1 MRTLVETK
9 STTAELISE
18 ARISAAK
25 LGVEQAKLAEKC
37 CKTAEASNC
46 IVVQPQTK
54 HHAKSTKLLQLVETF
69 GLRQR
74 PKSRSP
80 KSQSLSD

>member
-1 MRTLVETK
+1 MRPLVETK

-37 CKTAEASNC
+37 CKTVEASN
-46 IVVQPQTK
+46 PQAK
-54 HHAKSTKLLQLVETF
+54 HQAKSTKLLHL
-69 GLRQR
+69 
-74 PKSRSP
+74 
-80 KSQSLSD
+80 